1 MKRSI
6 RLSLL
11 VLAATGGMV
20 AAAAV
25 PAVASEDASSG
36 APNGEIQQ
44 TVHLVGNGHAVRSSA
59 RWVYSGSIHFAVS
72 TTAPQTQNGD
82 GSAVSLFR
90 LKAGKD
96 LGDVTRSLHEEFS
109 QNPAT
114 AAKGT
119 RDILATA
126 IVRGLA
132 DLVPASSPE
141 TVTEFLSPGT
151 YWLMD
156 IANLPPRGAPQFTR
170 LVVKPAIRHIE
181 QDSDLRSQVHV
192 TTVDEH
198 FGVSTTNWPH
208 AGTYTFSN
216 NADAIHFMQ
225 LQPVKPGTTDRD
237 VQRFFDS
244 ILNGKNNVPPPFAAG
259 PTGGNDVVSPGY
271 SLQLTYNLPAG
282 RYVLLCFVADEQ
294 TGIPHAFM
302 GMHKV
307 VVLH

>member
-11 VLAATGGMV
+11 ALAASGGLV
-20 AAAAV
+20 AATTG
-25 PAVASEDASSG
+25 PAVAEGDTTSGGAS
-36 APNGEIQQ
+36 NGEVQQ
-44 TVHLVGNGHAVRSSA
+44 TIHAVGDGHAVRLSA
-59 RWVYSGSIHFAVS
+59 SRVYSGSIRFAVS
-72 TTAPQTQNGD
+72 STNPQNQNGG

-90 LKAGKD
+90 LKPGKD
-96 LGDVTRSLHEEFS
+96 LGDVTRALHEEFS

-119 RDILATA
+119 RDIVATA

-132 DLVPASSPE
+132 DVVPHFPE

-151 YWLMD
+151 YWAMD
-156 IANLPPRGAPQFTR
+156 LANPPVSGPPQFTR
-170 LVVKPAIRHIE
+170 LVVRPAIRHIE
-181 QDSDLRSQVHV
+181 QDSDLRSQVMA
-192 TTVDEH
+192 TTVDDH
-198 FGVSTTNWPH
+198 FQVSTTNWPH
-208 AGTYTFSN
+208 EGTYTFSN
-216 NADAIHFMQ
+216 HADVIHFMQ
-225 LQPVKPGTTDRD
+225 LQRVKPGTTDRD

-244 ILNGKNNVPPPFAAG
+244 ILNGKNNVPPPFAPG
-259 PTGGNDVVSPGY
+259 PTGGNDVVSPGF
-271 SLQLTYNLPAG
+271 SLQVTYDLPAG

-307 VVLH
+307 IVLH

>member
-11 VLAATGGMV
+11 VLAASGAMV
-20 AAAAV
+20 AAAAG
-25 PAVASEDASSG
+25 PAVASEEGPSG

-59 RWVYSGSIHFAVS
+59 AWVYSGSIHFAVS
-72 TTAPQTQNGD
+72 TTDPQTQNGG

-96 LGDVTRSLHEEFS
+96 LDDVTRSLHEEFS
-109 QNPAT
+109 QNPST

-132 DLVPASSPE
+132 DVVPGHPE

-156 IANLPPRGAPQFTR
+156 LANLPPSGPPQFTR
-170 LVVKPAIRHIE
+170 LAVKPAIRHIE
-181 QDSDLRSQVHV
+181 QDSDLRSQVTV
-192 TTVDEH
+192 STVDEH
-198 FGVSTTNWPH
+198 FQPSTTNWPH
-208 AGTYTFSN
+208 AGTYTFTN
-216 NADAIHFMQ
+216 NADVIHFMQ

-244 ILNGKNNVPPPFAAG
+244 ILSGKNNVPPPFIPG
-259 PTGGNDVVSPGY
+259 PTGGNDVVSPGF

-307 VVLH
+307 IVLH